1 MDRQRWRNMDLN
13 QALAFFDA
21 MEDDGFSGE
30 ESFLTDEELDY
41 QNGLDPAEDHDIKHQ
56 IKLKQARRPPMVEG
70 NV

>member
-1 MDRQRWRNMDLN
+1 MDHQRLRNMDLN

-41 QNGLDPAEDHDIKHQ
+41 QDGLEPTE
-56 IKLKQARRPPMVEG
+56 E
-70 NV
+70 